1 VVQRETREAPP
12 EWKSSSENSFQRWKE
27 SSMRDSIT
35 LDCFS
40 GLLPFNLKQKRT
52 EKEDEDA

>member
-1 VVQRETREAPP
+1 
-12 EWKSSSENSFQRWKE
+12 
-27 SSMRDSIT
+27 MRDNIT
-35 LDCFS
+35 SDCFS

>member
-1 VVQRETREAPP
+1 VEGQFREFLPI
-12 EWKSSSENSFQRWKE
+12 WKE